1 MKKGLEGIQGNG
13 LPAVFRVVLM
23 VTLLVATVTEATLTE
38 IHTSNEPALAELGGI
53 LDQLYGLDNL
63 TRVQDSGA
71 TNAVDQYWT
80 VRGDSATVT
89 GRAKYAG
96 FPLQFG
102 ILSGESGW
110 DYDITMTT
118 GANKHGI
125 YGQTKGMPI
134 PSVRRSIAGSELSD
148 IFRFGLRLPNKRGY
162 IWSSVPTDNA
172 VMPGGF
178 TGDGTDHM
186 VTWQITGNAGYEGNQ
201 IGNYIVA
208 WEDLAANGSL
218 GGSYDADYNDLVVE
232 ISGVQAIPEP
242 AGFSLFT
249 LMGIFVHRF
258 QRKHR

>member
-1 MKKGLEGIQGNG
+1 MKKVFEEIQGNC
-13 LPAVFRVVLM
+13 LSAVYGVMVLA
-23 VTLLVATVTEATLTE
+23 TLWAATVSDASLTE
-38 IHTSNEPALAELGGI
+38 IHGSNEPALAEHGGI
-53 LDQLYGLDNL
+53 LDRLYGLENL
-63 TRVQDSGA
+63 TRVHDGGA
-71 TNAVDQYWT
+71 NNPVDQYWT
-80 VRGDSATVT
+80 VRSDSATVT

-110 DYDITMTT
+110 DYDIAMTT
-118 GANKHGI
+118 GANQHGI

-134 PSVRRSIAGSELSD
+134 PSVRRSIVGSELSD

-186 VTWQITGNAGYEGNQ
+186 ITWQITGNAGYEGNQ

-242 AGFSLFT
+242 AGFSLFA

>member
-1 MKKGLEGIQGNG
+1 MKKGLEGIQGHG
-13 LPAVFRVVLM
+13 MSGVYGVVVLAA
-23 VTLLVATVTEATLTE
+23 LWAATVADASLTE
-38 IHTSNEPALAELGGI
+38 IHTSNEPTLAEQGGI
-53 LDQLYGLDNL
+53 LDELYGLENL
-63 TRVQDSGA
+63 TRVQDGGA
-71 TNAVDQYWT
+71 KNSTDQYWT
-80 VRGDSATVT
+80 VTGDSATVT

-102 ILSGESGW
+102 ILEGLRGW
-110 DYDITMTT
+110 DYDIAMTT
-118 GANKHGI
+118 GANKYGI
-125 YGQTKGMPI
+125 YGETKGMPI
-134 PSVRRSIAGSELSD
+134 QSVTRSTGGGELSD
-148 IFRFGLRLPNKRGY
+148 IFRFGLRLPNQRGY

-178 TGDGTDHM
+178 IGDGTDHM

-232 ISGVQAIPEP
+232 ISGVQPIPEP
-242 AGFSLFT
+242 AGFSLFA